1 MTTKDIVAAL
11 IGAGVGGVGGAIAY
25 DKMPAAFPDIVKN
38 ASLGAFGGFL
48 AYKGLKKRSRL
59 LMGLGLGAGAVAVK
73 NVIGGV
79 VANASGSEVGAPCLP
94 MLSAP
99 VMGAPYLAAP
109 ASSTTFGGLAEN
121 EEQI

>member
-1 MTTKDIVAAL
+1 MT
-11 IGAGVGGVGGAIAY
+11 
-25 DKMPAAFPDIVKN
+25 PAFPDIVKN
-38 ASLGAFGGFL
+38 DSLGAFGGFL

-79 VANASGSEVGAPCLP
+79 IANASGSEVGAPCLP

-99 VMGAPYLAAP
+99 VMGTPYLNAP